1 MNSNKNISSCAEVSG
16 RVAPTVNRNRCEGKE
31 DCSQVCP
38 YDVFSIQKLTEE
50 DRANLSLITRLKVWA
65 HGGKQAYVTNP
76 KNCHACKL
84 CISACPE
91 KALKLEPIET

>member
-1 MNSNKNISSCAEVSG
+1 MNNNNKSSCTEVSG
-16 RVAPTVNRNRCEGKE
+16 RIAPVVNRKRCEGKE
-31 DCSQVCP
+31 DCFRVCP
-38 YDVFSIQKLTEE
+38 YDVFTIQRLAEE
-50 DRANLSLITRLKVWA
+50 DRVSLSLINRLKVWA

-76 KNCHACKL
+76 TACHACKL